1 MYKYVYMYI
10 YIYHIYIYH
19 IYIYK
24 NYILAYYSV
33 KYLHDFSTS
42 KEKNVTDVMV
52 WKCWTPMPAAMPE
65 GPSKFKE
72 HDAQGPQIHFDPV
85 AFALKDLDLVDFNG
99 NCLVVSTYPSE
110 KSWSSSAGI
119 MTNWMESHSKFH
131 GSSHHQPGISGWSGP
146 IGAPPEPCSGVCR
159 PQCRYDF
166 PTRPVSWK
174 PEGRMVGTRNIRKW
188 GDLGIIFSKRPWILK
203 VSLENWHTVY

>member
-1 MYKYVYMYI
+1 MCICIYIIYI
-10 YIYHIYIYH
+10 YIYHIYIYKL
-19 IYIYK
+19 YIGLLLLFCEISPWLQHFEGK
-24 NYILAYYSV
+24 KCHGCHGLEM
-33 KYLHDFSTS
+33 LD
-42 KEKNVTDVMV
+42 TDASCNA
-52 WKCWTPMPAAMPE
+52 W
-65 GPSKFKE
+65 
-72 HDAQGPQIHFDPV
+72 GPQQIQRAWCPGTTNP
-85 AFALKDLDLVDFNG
+85 LRPRSLCPERPRLSRLQRELLGGFN
-99 NCLVVSTYPSE
+99 LPLWKIMEFVSWDYDIS
-110 KSWSSSAGI
+110 
-119 MTNWMESHSKFH
+119 NWMESHSKFH

>member
-1 MYKYVYMYI
+1 MCIMYI
-10 YIYHIYIYH
+10 YIYVCI
-19 IYIYK
+19 
-24 NYILAYYSV
+24 NYILGYYSV

-42 KEKNVTDVMV
+42 KDIHVTDVMV

-99 NCLVVSTYPSE
+99 NCLVVSTYPSD
-110 KSWSSSAGI
+110 KWWSSSAGI
-119 MTNWMESHSKFH
+119 MTFPSVSGKSFKIPWFQSPPTRDFWM
-131 GSSHHQPGISGWSGP
+131 IWSYL
-146 IGAPPEPCSGVCR
+146 GAPPEPCSGVCR

-174 PEGRMVGTRNIRKW
+174 PEGRMVGTRKIQ
-188 GDLGIIFSKRPWILK
+188 K
-203 VSLENWHTVY
+203 VGWVGNYF